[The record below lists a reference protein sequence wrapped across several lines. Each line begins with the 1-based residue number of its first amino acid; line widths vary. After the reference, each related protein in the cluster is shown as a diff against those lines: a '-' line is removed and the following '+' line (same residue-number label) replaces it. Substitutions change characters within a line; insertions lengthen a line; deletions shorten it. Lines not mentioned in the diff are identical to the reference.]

1 MPGHS
6 APQIFSPPLLSPLEE
21 PNSQPGHSHVTR
33 TCGGLCPIAS
43 KDKGLSVHSLWGPES
58 PPHMVLE
65 SRPCLN
71 RAMEGVCT
79 PLRTWQ
85 SPRESFGQRTQLCLQ
100 ASFPTTVSQSEL
112 LLQVLS
118 A

>member
-1 MPGHS
+1 MPGHG
-6 APQIFSPPLLSPLEE
+6 APQIFSPPLLSLLEE
-21 PNSQPGHSHVTR
+21 PNSQPGQCHVTR
-33 TCGGLCPIAS
+33 TCGSLCPIAS

-58 PPHMVLE
+58 PLHMVLE
-65 SRPCLN
+65 SRPCLS

-85 SPRESFGQRTQLCLQ
+85 SPRESLGQRTQLCLQ
-100 ASFPTTVSQSEL
+100 ASFPTTVSQSKM
-112 LLQVLS
+112 LLQVLN